1 MSLNNVNRRVAIQQI
16 LAAAGTLASGIHSG
30 GDSVAEDSGQVIAT
44 GDTKPHLAPFDTMMS
59 DFVKTQRVPGA
70 SLAVSRN
77 SHVVYA
83 RGFGLADREASR
95 PVQPDSL
102 FRLASISKP
111 LTAVA
116 VMQLVEQGKFGLDD
130 RIFDLLPAADWL
142 PKQHDERL
150 RIVTVRHLLQH
161 TAGWDRAKSFDPI
174 GRAHDIARHASKP
187 LPVDVSD
194 VIRYTLTLPLDFDP
208 GSRYAY
214 YNVDYLLLGRLI
226 ELMTQ
231 EKYEHRVKQHV
242 LAPMGITRM
251 QLGRAWKEDL
261 ARDEVRYY
269 DAKQRESVAVCGS
282 KLGSKVS
289 QVYGGENFEAYEAHG
304 GWIGSAVDLVG
315 FISAFDHVHHPKLLK
330 AETLHT
336 MWGRPSGLAGQEA
349 DGKPKEVYYACG
361 WNVRPVGDKGGVNA
375 WHSGLIAGTSTLLVR
390 RHDGMNWAVLFNTE
404 SNPEGKTLSGLI
416 DALVHQSAD
425 AITNWP

>member
-1 MSLNNVNRRVAIQQI
+1 MSFNVNRRVAIQQI
-16 LAAAGTLASGIHSG
+16 LAGAGTLAGGIHSG
-30 GDSVAEDSGQVIAT
+30 GNSVAEDSGQVIAT
-44 GDTKPHLAPFDTMMS
+44 GDAKPHLAPFDTMMR

-77 SHVVYA
+77 SLVVYA
-83 RGFGLADREASR
+83 RGFGLADREVSR

-130 RIFDLLPAADWL
+130 RIFDLLPAKDWL

-161 TAGWDRAKSFDPI
+161 TAGWDRTKSFDPI
-174 GRAHDIARHASKP
+174 GRVHDIARDANKP

-208 GSRYAY
+208 GTRYAY

-226 ELMTQ
+226 ELMTR

-251 QLGRAWKEDL
+251 ELGRAWKEDL

-269 DAKQRESVAVCGS
+269 DSKQREPVAVCGS

-304 GWIGSAVDLVG
+304 GWIGSAVDLVR

-336 MWGRPSGLAGQEA
+336 MWSRPSGLAGHEA
-349 DGKPKEVYYACG
+349 DGKPNEAYYACG
-361 WNVRPVGDKGGVNA
+361 WNVRPVGVKGGVNA

-404 SNPEGKTLSGLI
+404 SNPEGKSLSGLI
-416 DALVHQSAD
+416 DPLVHQAAD
-425 AITNWP
+425 AFTNWP

>member
-1 MSLNNVNRRVAIQQI
+1 MSFNVNRRVAIQQI
-16 LAAAGTLASGIHSG
+16 LAAVGTLASGIHSG
-30 GDSVAEDSGQVIAT
+30 GNSVAEDSGQVIAT
-44 GDTKPHLAPFDTMMS
+44 GESKPHLAPFDTMMS
-59 DFVKTQRVPGA
+59 DFVKTQHVPGA

-83 RGFGLADREASR
+83 RGFGLADREVSR

-161 TAGWDRAKSFDPI
+161 TAGWDRTKSFDPI
-174 GRAHDIARHASKP
+174 GRVHDIARHASKP

-194 VIRYTLTLPLDFDP
+194 VIRYTLTLPLEFDP
-208 GSRYAY
+208 GARYAY

-269 DAKQRESVAVCGS
+269 DSKQRESVAVCGS

-304 GWIGSAVDLVG
+304 GWIGSAVDLVR

-330 AETLHT
+330 AQTLHT
-336 MWGRPSGLAGQEA
+336 MWGRPSGLAGHEA
-349 DGKPKEVYYACG
+349 DGKPMEAYYACG

-390 RHDGMNWAVLFNTE
+390 RHDGLDWAVLFNTE

-416 DALVHQSAD
+416 DPLIHQAAD

>member
-1 MSLNNVNRRVAIQQI
+1 MSSNNVNRRVAIQQI
-16 LAAAGTLASGIHSG
+16 LAGAGTLASGIYSG
-30 GDSVAEDSGQVIAT
+30 GNSVAEDSEQVIVT
-44 GDTKPHLAPFDTMMS
+44 GDAKPHLAPFDTMMS
-59 DFVKTQRVPGA
+59 EFVKTQRVPGA

-77 SHVVYA
+77 SHVIYA
-83 RGFGLADREASR
+83 RGFGLADREESR

-150 RIVTVRHLLQH
+150 RNVTVRHLLQH
-161 TAGWDRAKSFDPI
+161 TAGWDRAKTFDPI
-174 GRAHDIARHASKP
+174 GRVHEIARFVNKP

-194 VIRYTLTLPLDFDP
+194 VIRYTLSLPLDFDP

-226 ELMTQ
+226 ALMTQ

-269 DAKQRESVAVCGS
+269 DFRKRETVAVCGS
-282 KLGSKVS
+282 KLGTKVS

-304 GWIGSAVDLVG
+304 GWIGSAVDLVR

-336 MWGRPSGLAGQEA
+336 MWSRPAGPAGHEA
-349 DGKPKEVYYACG
+349 DGKPKEAYYACG
-361 WNVRPVGDKGGVNA
+361 WNVRPIGDKGGVNA

-390 RHDGMNWAVLFNTE
+390 RHDGLNWAVLFNTE

-416 DALVHQSAD
+416 DPLVHQAAD
-425 AITNWP
+425 AITNWS